1 MRINHNIQALNA
13 YSKLSKNQV
22 STGKALEKLSSGL
35 RINRAADD
43 AAGLAISE
51 KMRGQIRGLGQAE
64 KNAMDGIS
72 LIQTAEGAL
81 GEVHDMLSRMRE
93 LAVQAANG
101 TLTESDRGV
110 IQDEIN
116 QLREQID
123 RVGNDTQF
131 NTKKLLNG
139 SLSENADIR
148 SLYGTVTYSKGGEG
162 LRDIAVDRASVLP
175 QDVYSLNV
183 VTNSKI
189 VKTNEVNGTD
199 DPYKT
204 GLENILLSPDSQLPS
219 GSYTMELSSKMGFI
233 DARYDN
239 ATSLSDNIPHN
250 ASGELNGTY
259 MIEYDKDSKKA
270 SLFHIS
276 AGGIRTQIQGT
287 SSAVTSGEI
296 NKGMTFTVAAG
307 ATVPGSGIAG
317 KVFSFQITDTNK
329 DATISFERNIS
340 EDGTNISGVS
350 LTDSLLEDGYYL
362 IETTG
367 TGSSFKAQL
376 YQTDRNGNKIGA
388 AVDEVSIPATG
399 NGIKFPKVGVAFD
412 AKTTT
417 SGGKATFKQGTEYKL
432 EVKQGT
438 TTVGTKESI
447 RFGDEAVNLRQGTGS
462 SGTLLN
468 SAPLGL
474 TIDFTNSLAGYV
486 KRGGKLPTPPA
497 TGTPYYSFDVQGLER
512 TSVILKDS
520 SQKVIAHQFID
531 NDRKYIEIKGTGVTL
546 STGVLSNNET
556 ATNIDL
562 RQTLQDASV
571 TFQIGTN
578 AGEIVALGIGDI
590 RTKALGIDKF
600 KLTDETSASN
610 AIAIIDDAIDKV
622 SAVRSKLGA
631 YQNRM
636 EHTVNNITQSNENL
650 TSAESRI
657 RDADMAKEM
666 TDFTKYNIINQ
677 SATAMLAQA
686 NQLPQGILQLLK
698 G

>member
-13 YSKLSKNQV
+13 YSKLSKNQFA
-22 STGKALEKLSSGL
+22 TGKALEKLSSGL

-51 KMRGQIRGLGQAE
+51 KMRGQIRGLQQAE

-101 TLTESDRGV
+101 TLTEVDRGV

-148 SLYGTVTYSKGGEG
+148 SLYGNVTYSTDGKG
-162 LRDIAVDRASVLP
+162 LKDIKVDAASVLP
-175 QDVYSLNV
+175 QDIYSMSV
-183 VTNSKI
+183 VTKSKVLDMSEI
-189 VKTNEVNGTD
+189 D
-199 DPYKT
+199 DTYKT
-204 GLENILLSPDSQLPS
+204 GLENFLISPDTTLEKGDYKVEVTAQVG
-219 GSYTMELSSKMGFI
+219 GSVGTTGLTLTNSKLEDGDYWVDKDTQKVYLLNAAGDGPTGSSLGTTDDLKLGT
-233 DARYDN
+233 
-239 ATSLSDNIPHN
+239 AT
-250 ASGELNGTY
+250 ASGAFTQKTTYTLEVKSETGDKLASAKNVAFGQEAIDFKKTGTAATGTLTVDKSKYAEGDILTINGKKIGFFDSTAGSPPTYADEAAAITGLGVDYAIDLSKVANNDEL
-259 MIEYDKDSKKA
+259 
-270 SLFHIS
+270 
-276 AGGIRTQIQGT
+276 
-287 SSAVTSGEI
+287 
-296 NKGMTFTVAAG
+296 AA
-307 ATVPGSGIAG
+307 AIAG
-317 KVFSFQITDTNK
+317 KNVP
-329 DATISFERNIS
+329 
-340 EDGTNISGVS
+340 GVS
-350 LTDSLLEDGYYL
+350 MSATNANITVESSTEGEAGNSIITSFTGDPAAVS
-362 IETTG
+362 G
-367 TGSSFKAQL
+367 TGNL
-376 YQTDRNGNKIGA
+376 
-388 AVDEVSIPATG
+388 
-399 NGIKFPKVGVAFD
+399 
-412 AKTTT
+412 
-417 SGGKATFKQGTEYKL
+417 SGGVDGA
-432 EVKQGT
+432 
-438 TTVGTKESI
+438 SI
-447 RFGDEAVNLRQGTGS
+447 
-462 SGTLLN
+462 
-468 SAPLGL
+468 GL
-474 TIDFTNSLAGYV
+474 TVDFTNSLSGYV
-486 KRGGKLPTPPA
+486 KRGGALPT
-497 TGTPYYSFDVQGLER
+497 TSGIPYHSFKVGELDR

-520 SQKVIAHQFID
+520 NDKIIAHQFVD
-531 NDRKYIEIKGTGVTL
+531 NDRKFVELKGTGI
-546 STGVLSNNET
+546 SFGTGVLSNGET
-556 ATNIDL
+556 ALNIDV
-562 RQTLQDASV
+562 RQTLTDSSV

-610 AIAIIDDAIDKV
+610 AIAIIDSAIDKV
-622 SAVRSKLGA
+622 SEVRSKLGA

-636 EHTVNNITQSNENL
+636 EHTVNNITQANENL
-650 TSAESRI
+650 TAAESRI

-666 TDFTKYNIINQ
+666 TEFTKLNIINQ